1 MESIGNKEIVTL
13 SGNLTLRD
21 TTVYV
26 VENRDGSRWYVA
38 EGGTTVNLTYD
49 SIEENTNIE
58 LIEDIDCF
66 SVNESIESL
75 EELELLCEDM

>member
-1 MESIGNKEIVTL
+1 MKNREITTQSGVL
-13 SGNLTLRD
+13 SLRD

-26 VENRDGSRWYVA
+26 VENRDNSRWYVA

-49 SIEENTNIE
+49 SIEEDTNIE
-58 LIEDIDCF
+58 EVEDIDCF
-66 SVNESIESL
+66 SVNEPIESL